1 MYLESIK
8 MTARISHNQ
17 LDTELERLE
26 KYACAEL
33 IRAGV
38 PREAVT
44 RENELI
50 KHAVVSRVL
59 VEIGNEKISQKASE
73 SWEYQLD
80 VLRKHDWNGGD
91 GDV

>member
-8 MTARISHNQ
+8 MAARISHNQ

-38 PREAVT
+38 PMGAVNA
-44 RENELI
+44 ENELI
-50 KHAVVSRVL
+50 KQAVVSRVL

-91 GDV
+91 GDI